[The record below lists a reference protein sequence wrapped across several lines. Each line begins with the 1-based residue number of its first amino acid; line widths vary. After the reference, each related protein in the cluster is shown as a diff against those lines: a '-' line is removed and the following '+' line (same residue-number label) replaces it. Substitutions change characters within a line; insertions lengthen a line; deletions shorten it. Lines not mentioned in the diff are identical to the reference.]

1 MLAREAA
8 GLLCQNL
15 YAKPFARPISAVMT
29 NAGRQCKHSL
39 GFEKSARAMPMRLNT
54 FET

>member
-15 YAKPFARPISAVMT
+15 YAKPISAVMT